1 MALHCEV
8 DSMHQRIVR
17 FVIAHENPVFNDIIR
32 PATEFSLFYV
42 GNPPG
47 RAGWMS
53 GMGKAIRDT

>member
-1 MALHCEV
+1 
-8 DSMHQRIVR
+8 MHQRIVR